1 MHCHLPKSSA
11 LQQLSLAASHSEA
24 FYSLWISV
32 KSLSSH
38 TALCSAPLF
47 GTLGGHFSSNRGK
60 ERSSVQ
66 QALAVFVFMHV
77 MGISLSGVVLNI
89 SNDPCRQAQSEY
101 VLEIYPIVEGV
112 CFLGCC
118 VHCSVLNILSQL
130 GNAKGRC
137 Y

>member
-1 MHCHLPKSSA
+1 MRIKNFFFFFFDNAEHKPCGKWQQGFTGKCVWSVLMHCHLPKSSA

-89 SNDPCRQAQSEY
+89 SNDPCRQA
-101 VLEIYPIVEGV
+101 
-112 CFLGCC
+112 
-118 VHCSVLNILSQL
+118 
-130 GNAKGRC
+130 
-137 Y
+137 